1 VNNSALVE
9 LQAAYWKNLTRFSFL
24 HQQNRKLLEQ
34 RLSVILQD
42 AYYATF
48 WCYAQPFYWR

>member
-9 LQAAYWKNLTRFSFL
+9 LQAAYWKNRTRFSFL
-24 HQQNRKLLEQ
+24 HQQNQKLLEQ

-48 WCYAQPFYWR
+48 WCYARPLCWH